1 MIAGLKSRRLSAG
14 ESAWSASA
22 AVVFESIPIPRTTVS
37 MSVSASPARR
47 VPAAPAGR
55 YRFGREDA
63 GPGGEPS
70 VEWLLKRNCSLAPHT
85 MLICLVALSVPPLCI
100 AAILFLHG
108 AVLVAPFAA
117 LEVLAVVFAVLVYA
131 RHASDF
137 ESIRHRAGRLTVE
150 HASGARI
157 ERVEFRPDWVRIEP
171 RHGDGSLIE
180 LSGQGHRIA
189 VGRFVRPELR
199 RQLADELRWAL
210 RHRPFE
216 RAGGVA

>member
-1 MIAGLKSRRLSAG
+1 
-14 ESAWSASA
+14 
-22 AVVFESIPIPRTTVS
+22 
-37 MSVSASPARR
+37 
-47 VPAAPAGR
+47 
-55 YRFGREDA
+55 
-63 GPGGEPS
+63 
-70 VEWLLKRNCSLAPHT
+70 VEWLLKRNCSIAPRAL
-85 MLICLVALSVPPLCI
+85 LIGLLALSIPPLCI

-117 LEVLAVVFAVLVYA
+117 LEILAVGLAMLVYA
-131 RHASDF
+131 RHATDF

-150 HASGARI
+150 HASGTRV

-210 RHRPFE
+210 RHRPFD
-216 RAGGVA
+216 RAGGAA